1 VLKSVDSLD
10 STANLKFGTLPGEVD
25 PVMDAAKAGRSAT
38 VPASQPQARGT
49 SAKPQAMPTD
59 ANAPTASLPS
69 NVSFGR
75 PGALVLWSESSVPF
89 LVEEDAVAR
98 ARLAAV
104 LGPKDLLLF
113 GGVAVVRDRY
123 GAVVS
128 LTNSLFV
135 IDAKGQLHGRYDKA
149 HLVPL
154 GEYVPARALMTALGV
169 ARLAPGDLDFK
180 PGPGPQTLKLP
191 GFLPVGVQ
199 ICYEIIFPGAVVDAA
214 NRPAWIANISND
226 AWFGP
231 SGPPQHLAQARL
243 RAIEEGLP
251 IARATPTGIS
261 AMIDAHGRVVTSLPA
276 GARDVASAPLPAAL
290 PPTLFARFGQ
300 LVPAL
305 FGAVLLLAGAL
316 FDRRRVVLPVDP
328 K

>member
-1 VLKSVDSLD
+1 
-10 STANLKFGTLPGEVD
+10 
-25 PVMDAAKAGRSAT
+25 
-38 VPASQPQARGT
+38 
-49 SAKPQAMPTD
+49 
-59 ANAPTASLPS
+59 
-69 NVSFGR
+69 
-75 PGALVLWSESSVPF
+75 
-89 LVEEDAVAR
+89 
-98 ARLAAV
+98 
-104 LGPKDLLLF
+104 
-113 GGVAVVRDRY
+113 
-123 GAVVS
+123 
-128 LTNSLFV
+128 
-135 IDAKGQLHGRYDKA
+135 
-149 HLVPL
+149 
-154 GEYVPARALMTALGV
+154 
-169 ARLAPGDLDFK
+169 
-180 PGPGPQTLKLP
+180 
-191 GFLPVGVQ
+191 
-199 ICYEIIFPGAVVDAA
+199 VDAA